1 MEEKVK
7 PEIVANEIWQ
17 QRYLDAK
24 ALFLCGSVIRGE
36 ETRFS
41 DLDIVVVFE
50 KLDYA
55 WRESFCHKDWPVEVF
70 VHDFQTLKYFFYEMD
85 AKSGCPSLPQMVAE
99 GIAIPEATECSESLK
114 QLARKVLDAG
124 PPFLTADERDRKRYG
139 ITDLVD
145 DIREPRSSAE
155 LMASGAK
162 LFEQLADY
170 YFRSKNLWSATG
182 KTIIRRFHAV
192 DPELGKRYEHAF
204 RELFAEANPA
214 PCIALSEEILR
225 DSGGPLFD
233 GYRLD
238 APASWK
244 LD

>member
-1 MEEKVK
+1 MEEKVR
-7 PEIVANEIWQ
+7 PEIVAKEIWQ

-24 ALFLCGSVIRGE
+24 TLFLCGSVIRGE
-36 ETRFS
+36 ETQFS

-50 KLDYA
+50 KLDCA
-55 WRESFCHKDWPVEVF
+55 WRESFYCKDWPVEAF
-70 VHDFQTLKYFFYEMD
+70 VHDLDTLKYFFYEID
-85 AKSGCPSLPQMVAE
+85 AKSGCPLLPQMVAE
-99 GIAIPEATECSESLK
+99 GIAIPEATEFSESLK
-114 QLARKVLDAG
+114 QLARKVLDDG
-124 PPFLTADERDRKRYG
+124 PAALTTDEHDRKRYG

-145 DIREPRSSAE
+145 DIREPRSAAE
-155 LMASGAK
+155 LMAAGAK

-170 YFRSKNLWSATG
+170 YFRSKGLWSATG

-192 DPELGKRYEHAF
+192 DPALGRRYEHAF
-204 RELFAEANPA
+204 RQLFVEVNPA

-225 DSGGPLFD
+225 DSGGLLFD

-238 APASWK
+238 APASWR